1 MSLIIEIPGSELWDS
16 EAERFIH
23 TEPRTLVLNH
33 SLVSLSKWEARFEKP
48 FLSNEKKTAEE
59 TYAYIQIMSETPI
72 SLDDLKALN
81 NEAVQEINS
90 YIEAKHSATWFV
102 DMPNAPKSREIITAE
117 IIYYWMT
124 ALSMPL
130 EMETWHLNR
139 LFTQIKVINEKNKPK
154 KKMSRAS
161 QIAEQRRLNAERL
174 AASGGRG

>member
-16 EAERFIH
+16 EAERFINPK
-23 TEPRTLVLNH
+23 PRTLVLNH

-48 FLSNEKKTAEE
+48 FLSNEKKSSDE
-59 TYAYIQIMSETPI
+59 TLAYIQIMSEEPV
-72 SLDDLKALN
+72 SLEDLKGLTAEN
-81 NEAVQEINS
+81 VKAINE

-102 DMPNAPKSREIITAE
+102 EMPNAPKSREIITAE

-124 ALSMPL
+124 ALSIPL

-174 AASGGRG
+174 AASGSRG